1 MPTEVDIC
9 NMALGEISDDVITAL
24 SDSNEAGRR
33 CTLLYPQA
41 RDEVL
46 ALHPWRFAMGR
57 TTLVRNGAT
66 LDISSETGAPQ
77 SLSLS
82 PDGKRLYVLGGTS
95 VYQYTLST
103 PWDITSGV
111 SADKSFDFATEE
123 LTPTGIAFNP
133 TGTKMYMVGTTDKLV
148 EQYSLA
154 TPWDVSTAVV
164 DAVTLDV
171 STEDTA
177 PQSLTFGSSGLKLYV
192 VGDTNNSVFEYTLTT
207 AYDLSTAT
215 YSTNTVSVAVQDTAP
230 RDVRFKSDGL
240 SMYMI
245 GSQSDAVHQYTLS
258 TAWDVNTASTDSV
271 DFLITDDDT
280 DPASMFFNPDGTRLL
295 VLGGEN
301 DKVYNFGLGISGD
314 LSTAS
319 RTIDDFGYPYKSSVP
334 EDIIRPHEFYHGST
348 VVEPNWELEQGFILS
363 DESTVDL
370 RYIKRVTNTARFNA
384 LFVKTVYLN
393 LAALLA
399 IAIKGDRALK
409 KELILDRDAVI
420 REAELMDA
428 RVGNPAEY
436 VADEGW
442 TDREGGFQ

>member
-9 NMALGEISDDVITAL
+9 NMALGEISDDTITAL

-66 LDISSETGAPQ
+66 LDISDETSAP
-77 SLSLS
+77 LSLS
-82 PDGKRLYVLGGTS
+82 FRPDGTVMYVLGGTS
-95 VYQYTLST
+95 VYQYALET
-103 PWDITSGV
+103 PWDITSGTYD
-111 SADKSFDFATEE
+111 SKSFDFATEE
-123 LTPTGIAFNP
+123 AIPTGIAFNSA
-133 TGTKMYMVGTTDKLV
+133 GTKMYMVGTTDKLV

-177 PQSLTFGSSGLKLYV
+177 PQSLTFGNSGLKLYV
-192 VGDTNNSVFEYTLTT
+192 VGDTNNSIFEYTLTT

-215 YSTNTVSVAVQDTAP
+215 YSTNTISVAAQDTIP
-230 RDVRFKSDGL
+230 KDVRFKSDGL
-240 SMYMI
+240 SMYVI

-258 TAWDVNTASTDSV
+258 TAWDVSTATADSV
-271 DFLITDDDT
+271 DFQITDDDIN
-280 DPASMFFNPDGTRLL
+280 PVSMFFNSDGTRLL
-295 VLGGEN
+295 VVGTEN
-301 DKVYNFGLGISGD
+301 DKVINYGLGIAWD

-319 RTIDDFGYPYKSSVP
+319 RGTDDFGYPYKSSAP
-334 EDIIRPHEFYHGST
+334 ADIIRPHEFYHGST
-348 VVEPNWELEQGFILS
+348 QVEPNWEMEQGFILS

-370 RYIKRVTNTARFNA
+370 RYIKQVTDTSRYTS
-384 LFVKTVYLN
+384 LCVKAVYIN
-393 LAALLA
+393 LAALLS
-399 IAIKGDRALK
+399 IAIKGDRNLK
-409 KELILDRDAVI
+409 VTLIAERDAVI
-420 REAELMDA
+420 RQAELMDA

-436 VADEGW
+436 DANEGW
-442 TDREGGFQ
+442 TDREGGYQ